1 MPPFIDIYAAFEGIQ
16 IAKRK
21 CPVKG
26 VFGRSQMA
34 APLPINK
41 PQPSELTRQ
50 HASDQIPY

>member
-1 MPPFIDIYAAFEGIQ
+1 MHATFEGIEVP
-16 IAKRK
+16 KRK
-21 CPVKG
+21 FPVKD